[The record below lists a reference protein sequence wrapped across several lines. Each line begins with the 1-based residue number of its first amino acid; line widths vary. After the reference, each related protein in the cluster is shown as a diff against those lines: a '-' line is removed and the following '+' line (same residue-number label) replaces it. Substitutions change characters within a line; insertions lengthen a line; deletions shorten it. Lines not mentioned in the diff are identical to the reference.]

1 MHKRILEMIGEV
13 VEMMVDDFWVFKDPD
28 DADVDG
34 LNAELEKRL
43 LEPETNF
50 VTLDMVKRNS
60 KHELI
65 GLITDRIIE
74 RYEAKIVEDEKLG
87 VKFDEV
93 ERTLMLRIMDRK
105 WIDHIDDMD
114 NLRIGIGLRGY
125 ANQNPIT
132 MYQQEGFDMFEEMV
146 NNIKVDVTKILMH
159 IRQKANNQRQE
170 TVKITGAALEAIH
183 SVDGGS
189 KIGSDVD
196 RTVRNEGPK
205 VGRNDP
211 CPCGSGKKYKNCCG
225 K

>member
-1 MHKRILEMIGEV
+1 MIGEV
-13 VEMMVDDFWVFKDPD
+13 VEMMVDVFWVFKDPD

-65 GLITDRIIE
+65 GLITDRVIE

-132 MYQQEGFDMFEEMV
+132 MYQQEGFDMFEDMGIAMRKEIVEAVLNVRIQVAGAPKMPERKQ
-146 NNIKVDVTKILMH
+146 IAGAKAKVTH
-159 IRQKANNQRQE
+159 AQAAE
-170 TVKITGAALEAIH
+170 TI
-183 SVDGGS
+183 
-189 KIGSDVD
+189 
-196 RTVRNEGPK
+196 
-205 VGRNDP
+205 GRNAP